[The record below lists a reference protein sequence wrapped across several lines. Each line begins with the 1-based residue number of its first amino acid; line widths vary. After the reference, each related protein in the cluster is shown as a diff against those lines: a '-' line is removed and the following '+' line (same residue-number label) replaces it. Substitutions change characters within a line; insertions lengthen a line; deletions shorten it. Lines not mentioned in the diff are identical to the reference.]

1 MSVIRTRS
9 LLPKL
14 LYDFRHVVFLMLIYA
29 TEMTVWA
36 VLNLKGLGDQNFVN
50 WRICLLVSMVLIVL
64 SGSAYYG
71 SDEAA
76 LTFAGAL
83 APWVIA
89 PVVITVYGF
98 IQMNLHFLSIDWFFI
113 CVLASFLLQFML
125 VLMSRYF

>member
-9 LLPKL
+9 LLLKV
-14 LYDFRHVVFLMLIYA
+14 LYDFRHVVFLVLIYA

-50 WRICLLVSMVLIVL
+50 WRICLLVSMVIIVL
-64 SGSAYYG
+64 SGCSYYD

-76 LTFAGAL
+76 LTFAGAI
-83 APWVIA
+83 APWLIA

-113 CVLASFLLQFML
+113 CVLASFFMQFML
-125 VLMSRYF
+125 ALMSRAF